1 VERKRQQRRASEWAF
16 APEMKGGHTTG
27 GLEWALSILNQED
40 LYYTEM
46 RRELRAL
53 VAEWQACGQSFWKMI
68 RKDCER
74 AAALQTGWIAFF
86 GADGKFLIGR
96 DERSQ
101 DTSPRG
107 VALTAFASLMN
118 DPDLSL
124 LGGPCD
130 RCGRY
135 FKKKR
140 ANHKLYCD
148 RDCAHLASATKS
160 TNERLQRD
168 REDKLKRAKLRI
180 AQWQGL
186 KRKPKVGWKKWIATA
201 VPDLSVTFLTRAVN
215 SGDLVPPTD
224 SAKERDY
231 AKG

>member
-1 VERKRQQRRASEWAF
+1 
-16 APEMKGGHTTG
+16 MKGGHTTG

-40 LYYTEM
+40 PYYAEM
-46 RRELRAL
+46 RRELRSL
-53 VAEWQACGQSFWKMI
+53 VAEWKACGQSFQKMI
-68 RKDCER
+68 SRPVRKDGEL
-74 AAALQTGWIAFF
+74 AVALQTGWTAFL

-96 DERSQ
+96 DTQ
-101 DTSPRG
+101 TGDFTPRG
-107 VALTAFASLMN
+107 VARTAFASLMN
-118 DPDLSL
+118 DPDLNL
-124 LGGPCD
+124 IGGPCD

-135 FKKKR
+135 FKMKR

-168 REDKLKRAKLRI
+168 REDKLRRAKLRI
-180 AQWQGL
+180 AQWQSL
-186 KRKPKVGWKKWIATA
+186 KRKPKGGWKKWIATV

-215 SGDLVPPTD
+215 SGDLGPPTD
-224 SAKERDY
+224 RAKERDY